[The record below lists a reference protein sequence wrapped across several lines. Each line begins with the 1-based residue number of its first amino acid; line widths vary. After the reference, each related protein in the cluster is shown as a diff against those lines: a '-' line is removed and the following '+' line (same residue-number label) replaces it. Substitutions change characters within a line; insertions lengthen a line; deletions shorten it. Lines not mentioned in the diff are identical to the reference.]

1 MVQINE
7 SNMDR
12 LAPALREYVW
22 TVDDPNRPT
31 KPKGKTGPQ
40 LKTII
45 KKILDL
51 SLDLDD
57 PITKKR
63 YMMTVAENLALQ
75 LLKRGLEGNLTALNM
90 ILDRVDGKVGEKVE
104 VTTAI
109 VSAPAYDLS
118 KLSEEELLAFRKT
131 VAKAQLKKPE
141 PMDDEDS
148 EPIVIDG

>member
-45 KKILDL
+45 KRILDL

-63 YMMTVAENLALQ
+63 YQMTVAENLALQ

-109 VSAPAYDLS
+109 ASAPAYDLS
-118 KLSEEELLAFRKT
+118 KLSEDELLAFRKT
-131 VAKAQLKKPE
+131 VAKAQLKQPE
-141 PMDDEDS
+141 SS
-148 EPIVIDG
+148 ENEEEPVVIDV